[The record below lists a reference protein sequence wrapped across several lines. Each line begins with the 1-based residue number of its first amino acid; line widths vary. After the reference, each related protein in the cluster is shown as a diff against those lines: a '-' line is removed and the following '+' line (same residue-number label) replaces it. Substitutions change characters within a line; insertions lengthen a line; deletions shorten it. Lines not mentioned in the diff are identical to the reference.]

1 MIIRAIIIVMVTLLG
16 AVALAQ
22 APAMPPMVPGVGLM
36 VPRGGGGSGPTPPV
50 ACSAGQLVFSD
61 ACNTTLYM
69 VILR

>member
-1 MIIRAIIIVMVTLLG
+1 MIIRVIVVLVTLLG
-16 AVALAQ
+16 GVALAQ

-50 ACSAGQLVFSD
+50 ACSVGQLDFSNG
-61 ACNTTLYM
+61 CNTTLYM